1 MTVIGT
7 KIENKTKDCTKLR
20 HKVGQ
25 PRRHPPDTG
34 VYAIRQ
40 QPKMPAPIQA

>member
-40 QPKMPAPIQA
+40 QLKMPAPIQA